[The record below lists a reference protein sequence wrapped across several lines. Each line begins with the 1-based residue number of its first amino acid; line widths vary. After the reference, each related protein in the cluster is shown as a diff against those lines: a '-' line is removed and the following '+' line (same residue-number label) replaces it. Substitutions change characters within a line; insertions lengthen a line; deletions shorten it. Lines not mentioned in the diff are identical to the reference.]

1 MTTLKKIVSK
11 KSCACFICGGLTYL
25 QRVSLS
31 EINDDKAVDV
41 LANLL
46 IIGSEVTYIMNCFIC
61 KNCIRR
67 VSNLDANLK
76 TLLSMHVHNYSVK
89 RVLSTP
95 TKRSPQ
101 QQGNGD

>member
-1 MTTLKKIVSK
+1 MKIVSK
-11 KSCACFICGGLTYL
+11 KSCACFICGVLTYL

-31 EINDDKAVDV
+31 KINDDKAVDV
-41 LANLL
+41 LASLL
-46 IIGSEVTYIMNCFIC
+46 LIGSEVTYIMNCFIC

-67 VSNLDANLK
+67 VSNLDPNLK
-76 TLLSMHVHNYSVK
+76 TLRSMHAHNYSVK

-101 QQGNGD
+101 QQGNGY

>member
-1 MTTLKKIVSK
+1 MATPKKIVSK
-11 KSCACFICGGLTYL
+11 KSCACFICEGLTYL

-31 EINDDKAVDV
+31 KINDDKAVDV
-41 LANLL
+41 LASLL
-46 IIGSEVTYIMNCFIC
+46 LIGSEVTYIMNCFIF

-76 TLLSMHVHNYSVK
+76 TLRSMHAHDYSVK

-101 QQGNGD
+101 QQGYGD